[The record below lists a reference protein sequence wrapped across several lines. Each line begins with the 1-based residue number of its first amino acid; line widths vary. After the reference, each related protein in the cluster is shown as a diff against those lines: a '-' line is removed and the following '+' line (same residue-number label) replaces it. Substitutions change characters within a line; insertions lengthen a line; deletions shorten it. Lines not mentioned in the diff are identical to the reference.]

1 MPSFDTID
9 TFDSYWQFWH
19 TSTIYFYFFSTC
31 QQTKAYLFFFF
42 VYNTP
47 SWKLK
52 QLGAQAKHGSLIK
65 SANGL
70 FQIWL
75 KLGKN
80 PNFRQFFENNILYCC
95 LVNCIGILCTCILP
109 SYLGKQ
115 GQTHTLVLII
125 FVMNKK
131 ITCKNFFSTWQPK
144 LGPIFCC
151 AIHFAN
157 VGMVT
162 LRRPMCFY

>member
-1 MPSFDTID
+1 M
-9 TFDSYWQFWH
+9 
-19 TSTIYFYFFSTC
+19 TC
-31 QQTKAYLFFFF
+31 QVLTPLTLLIVIDNSDTLLLYLSIFFFQLARRPKHICSF
-42 VYNTP
+42 FLYLYNTP

-95 LVNCIGILCTCILP
+95 LVNCIDNIM
-109 SYLGKQ
+109 YLYPTVLFRKAGPN
-115 GQTHTLVLII
+115 TYFVLII
-125 FVMNKK
+125 FVMKKK
-131 ITCKNFFSTWQPK
+131 IICKNFFST
-144 LGPIFCC
+144 
-151 AIHFAN
+151 
-157 VGMVT
+157 
-162 LRRPMCFY
+162 